1 MWCERKQVK
10 VKTDLEESHLI
21 RWCERFPSTFT
32 VGQKCFHLPVFI
44 FLTGNLILTI
54 KNWLLNYEFQAQYA
68 DFIVCLRREKG
79 RFTFKLVLYNHSAS
93 LRWFLTTFP
102 AGMFFEIPWNVTL
115 FLASFREAIHMVLSS
130 GVRLEPFYHY
140 RQTLGHLLPVVT
152 GIHLRKQNKAA
163 SCLGTCRRHL
173 HFKKLCSQRFSS
185 FARQLVTSLPP
196 GAAFQE
202 VNIPGGRWGTKD
214 SSCGMSFQRQPGFR
228 QLQSPAQGFIT
239 VIICPDLVWNEQKG
253 KNKNA
258 HDSF

>member
-130 GVRLEPFYHY
+130 GVRFEPFYHY

-196 GAAFQE
+196 GAAF
-202 VNIPGGRWGTKD
+202 
-214 SSCGMSFQRQPGFR
+214 
-228 QLQSPAQGFIT
+228 
-239 VIICPDLVWNEQKG
+239 
-253 KNKNA
+253 
-258 HDSF
+258 